1 MFKSKKEQ
9 LEERYTRLFGKGQRS
24 KVMVD
29 FFVKRL
35 LGEITDEELEQQVEG
50 IQNEFRYIFETTEPP
65 QFTGP
70 QVGETIYGKLISK
83 EILDSEDAI
92 EK

>member
-1 MFKSKKEQ
+1 
-9 LEERYTRLFGKGQRS
+9 
-24 KVMVD
+24 MVD

-65 QFTGP
+65 QFTETVP
-70 QVGETIYGKLISK
+70 VGETVYGKIISK
-83 EILDSEDAI
+83 EILDSEDAV